1 MIVRFI
7 TEAVPVWCYTVITV
21 DLFSEIPMRCIMPLQ
36 ALFQLQQGESTA
48 LELEISLYTSQAKT
62 AAQNAKALAERVV
75 ALPEYCAGG
84 LDPVVVPL
92 PLVAVP
98 LVTKV

>member
-21 DLFSEIPMRCIMPLQ
+21 DLFSEIPMIMPLQ